1 MKSNTLNQCTI
12 GFSDEDIIDAMRDIS
27 GYLDITPSDFKEIY
41 QIASRHALERLKNSV
56 KAEHVMTTPVITVD
70 ENSSLL
76 DAANLMARNNISG
89 VPVLDSK
96 KALSGV
102 LSEKDFLKKMV
113 QKERETI
120 IQGNIE
126 DNREDN
132 RDDSTI
138 VKTNKDEKRFASFM
152 SIIAQC
158 LDFKGCLAA
167 DLKKLYVKDIM
178 SSPPI
183 SVKKSMSIMEVAAIF
198 ESKGINRVPVLDE
211 NANLAGIIA
220 RSDIVQA
227 LC

>member
-12 GFSDEDIIDAMRDIS
+12 GFSEEDIIEAMRDIS

-56 KAEHVMTTPVITVD
+56 KAEHVMTKPVITID
-70 ENSSLL
+70 EESSLL
-76 DAANLMARNNISG
+76 DAAKLMARNNISG

-96 KALSGV
+96 KNLSGV
-102 LSEKDFLKKMV
+102 LSEKDFLKRV
-113 QKERETI
+113 VHKETDI
-120 IQGNIE
+120 IMQE
-126 DNREDN
+126 NRQHAAM
-132 RDDSTI
+132 
-138 VKTNKDEKRFASFM
+138 VKTGEDEKQVGSFM

-158 LDFKGCLAA
+158 LDFRGCLAA

-178 SSPPI
+178 SSPP
-183 SVKKSMSIMEVAAIF
+183 VTVEKSISIMEVAAIF
-198 ESKGINRVPVLDE
+198 ESKRINRVPVLDE
-211 NANLAGIIA
+211 NSNIAGIIA

>member
-12 GFSDEDIIDAMRDIS
+12 GFSEDDIIEAMRDIS

-41 QIASRHALERLKNSV
+41 QIAARHALERLKNSV

-70 ENSSLL
+70 ETSSLL

-102 LSEKDFLKKMV
+102 LSEKDFLKRMV
-113 QKERETI
+113 QKEKDSI
-120 IQGNIE
+120 IQG
-126 DNREDN
+126 NREDN
-132 RDDSTI
+132 RDGSTI
-138 VKTNKDEKRFASFM
+138 VKTNEDEKRFASFM

-158 LDFKGCLAA
+158 LDFKGCLAS

-183 SVKKSMSIMEVAAIF
+183 TVKKSMSIMDVAAIF

-220 RSDIVQA
+220 RSDLVQA